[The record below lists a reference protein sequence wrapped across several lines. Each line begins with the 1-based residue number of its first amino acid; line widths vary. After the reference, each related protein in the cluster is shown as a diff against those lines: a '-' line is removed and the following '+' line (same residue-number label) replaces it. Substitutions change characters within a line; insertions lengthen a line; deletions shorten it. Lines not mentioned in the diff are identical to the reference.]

1 MTFAQNVKISS
12 ALPDT
17 ERLNGLGALH
27 DRAVIAPHAEIYAVV
42 RFRVDK
48 ITRDIRSGEQVVLL
62 RIWHVEAVEGDAA
75 AEARDLAQGALEDRL
90 GITQLPTIFDDIE
103 DDEPAGAVP

>member
-1 MTFAQNVKISS
+1 
-12 ALPDT
+12 
-17 ERLNGLGALH
+17 
-27 DRAVIAPHAEIYAVV
+27 
-42 RFRVDK
+42 VDK